1 MSDCDDAKTDA
12 TSTKT
17 AASATA
23 RAATACCIGRSHAPH
38 ARRTGQRQAHDC
50 SMLCNIWFNDG
61 STWRFTARRL
71 ARENVSRVLSD
82 LKKRGVIEQRS
93 QSYML
98 NDIGAL
104 EREVHH

>member
-1 MSDCDDAKTDA
+1 
-12 TSTKT
+12 
-17 AASATA
+17 
-23 RAATACCIGRSHAPH
+23 
-38 ARRTGQRQAHDC
+38 
-50 SMLCNIWFNDG
+50 
-61 STWRFTARRL
+61 
-71 ARENVSRVLSD
+71 